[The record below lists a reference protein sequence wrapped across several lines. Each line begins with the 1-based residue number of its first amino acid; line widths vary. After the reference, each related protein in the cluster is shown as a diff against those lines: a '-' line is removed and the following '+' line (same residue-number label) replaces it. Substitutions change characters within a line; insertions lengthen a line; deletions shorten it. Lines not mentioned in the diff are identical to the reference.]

1 MELALKKEKYNR
13 FEPIWHESVSD
24 EFTADCVILDTMPD
38 VQDIL
43 DAEGT
48 LLLRSKVTEDGSVL
62 LTASVQGAVLYLPEG
77 AAGAQSLA
85 VSLPVE
91 MRLEGQS
98 IQADC
103 RTVCRMRLRSIEAK
117 MVNSRKI
124 GVRAE
129 VVADVWCYNESP
141 LELPVGMEQD
151 KAFVHTREK
160 TATVVQVSDVR
171 EKSFVI
177 TDQYILPSALS
188 AKGRILLQCAEPA
201 AEDIKFVSGKV
212 IFRGRVAVNM
222 LLENTETGQ
231 LIPMRYDTEF
241 SQIMEADVYG
251 EEADPEILLQ
261 LTGVYFDLPEHEDG
275 GGKINVEVH
284 MAAQCVCRKNEP
296 VRYVED
302 MYSNREMLRP
312 LFAEMSCIG
321 NLQPVSMRQTVTGR
335 VEFSGDG
342 DAIWSTATIASLALD
357 EETVKTSVNVRLV
370 VQQKNGMLLPVR
382 CRLGAEFTTEAVP
395 GTKLENVMVRVT
407 DVFCSMSEGAA
418 DIRVVLQM
426 DGSRVWLEELRC
438 VRAVEMEP
446 DLLVEKHAS
455 LTLVRVGSEPDL
467 WALAKEY
474 HSSPEVI
481 AAANERNTSG
491 VLLIPK
497 SR

>member
-13 FEPIWHESVSD
+13 FEPVWHESVGD

-62 LTASVQGAVLYLPEG
+62 LAASVQGSVLYLPEG
-77 AAGAQSLA
+77 GTGAQSLA
-85 VSLPVE
+85 VTLPVE
-91 MRLEGQS
+91 MRLEDQN
-98 IQADC
+98 IQADS
-103 RTVCRMRLRSIEAK
+103 RTVCRMRLRAIEAK

-129 VVADVWCYNESP
+129 VVADVWCYKESP
-141 LELPVGMEQD
+141 LELPVGMEQEE
-151 KAFVHTREK
+151 AFVHMREK
-160 TATVVQVSDVR
+160 MATVVQVSDVR
-171 EKSFVI
+171 EKTFVI
-177 TDQYILPSALS
+177 TDQYILPSTIS
-188 AKGRILLQCAEPA
+188 AKGRVLLQRAESM

-222 LLENTETGQ
+222 LLENTETAQ

-261 LTGVYFDLPEHEDG
+261 LTGVYFDFPEHEDG
-275 GGKINVEVH
+275 SGKINVEIH
-284 MAAQCVCRKNEP
+284 MAAQCVCRKKEL

-302 MYSNREMLRP
+302 MYSNREMLSP
-312 LFAEMSCIG
+312 LFVEMRCIG

-335 VEFSGDG
+335 AEFSGDG
-342 DAIWSTATIASLALD
+342 DAVWSAATITSLALE
-357 EETVKTSVNVRLV
+357 EETVKTSVNVHLV
-370 VQQKNGMLLPVR
+370 LQQKNGMLLPVR
-382 CRLGAEFTTEAVP
+382 CRLGAEFTTETIP
-395 GTKLENVMVRVT
+395 GTKLENATVRVT

-426 DGSRVWLEELRC
+426 DGNRVWFEDLRC
-438 VRAVEMEP
+438 VRAVELEE
-446 DLLVEKHAS
+446 DTLVEKHAS
-455 LTLVRVGSEPDL
+455 LTLVRVGGEPDL
-467 WALAKEY
+467 WGLAKQY

-481 AAANERNTSG
+481 EAANERNNSG